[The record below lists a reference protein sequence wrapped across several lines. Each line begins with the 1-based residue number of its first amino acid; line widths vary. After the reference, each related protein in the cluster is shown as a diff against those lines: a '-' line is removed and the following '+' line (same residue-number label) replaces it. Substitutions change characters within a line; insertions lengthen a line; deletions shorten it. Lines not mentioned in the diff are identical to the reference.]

1 MPYTYHT
8 DDDRRAMLESLGLEA
23 EDDLLKVIPEKH
35 RVRGL
40 LPIEHG
46 RSEPE
51 TVRKLAALADRNVP
65 AARLI
70 SFLGGGV
77 YDHTV
82 PSVVKNI
89 GSRPEFATAYTPY
102 QPEASQGTLQVIFEF
117 QTHISRLTR
126 LAVANASMYDGAS
139 ALAEACLM
147 AAKIT
152 RRDIVLVSSALN
164 PRYRRV
170 LEAYVTGQSV
180 EIHTVPASASGDF
193 DATALR
199 KKLNDKVAAVVVQ
212 TPNYFGVLER
222 PWDFESDVHD
232 AGALLVASVDPV
244 SLSILRPPG
253 EWGADIAVG
262 ECQPLGNDTSFGGP
276 LVGFMACRAEL
287 IRQMPGR
294 IVSATKDIEGRPAFV
309 LTLQTR
315 EQHIRRE
322 KATSNI
328 CTNQGLLATRATVYL
343 SLLGEGG
350 FAELGRVCHARAR
363 KLAGAVA
370 ACDGYSLQYRAPFFR
385 EFVLACPV
393 DAEAVVRAARMEGIL
408 AGIPLSRYYGTSARN
423 QLLVAVTEKHQDED
437 IERFCSVLKRSAM
450 VKVG

>member
-1 MPYTYHT
+1 
-8 DDDRRAMLESLGLEA
+8 
-23 EDDLLKVIPEKH
+23 
-35 RVRGL
+35 
-40 LPIEHG
+40 
-46 RSEPE
+46 
-51 TVRKLAALADRNVP
+51 
-65 AARLI
+65 
-70 SFLGGGV
+70 V

-89 GSRPEFATAYTPY
+89 ASRPEFATAYTPY

-117 QTHISRLTR
+117 QTHIARLTR

-152 RRDIVLVSSALN
+152 RRDVVLVPSTLN

-170 LEAYVTGQSV
+170 LEAYITGQSV
-180 EIHTVPASASGDF
+180 EIRTIPASAAGDI
-193 DATALR
+193 DHAALR
-199 KKLNDKVAAVVVQ
+199 KVLDDKVAAVVVQ
-212 TPNYFGVLER
+212 TPNYLGVLER
-222 PWDFESDVHD
+222 PWDIEQEIHN
-232 AGALLVASVDPV
+232 AGALVVASVDPV
-244 SLSILRPPG
+244 SLSVLRPPG

-262 ECQPLGNDTSFGGP
+262 ECQPLGNDVSYGGP
-276 LVGFMACRAEL
+276 LIGFMACRKDY

-294 IVSATKDIEGRPAFV
+294 IVSATTDIEGRPAFV

-328 CTNQGLLATRATVYL
+328 CTNQGLLATRATVYM
-343 SLLGEGG
+343 SLLGEHG
-350 FAELGRVCHARAR
+350 FTELGRVCHERAR
-363 KLAGAVA
+363 KLADAIA
-370 ACDGYSLQYRAPFFR
+370 ACDGYSIKYAAPFFR
-385 EFVLACPV
+385 EFVVACPV
-393 DAEAVVRAARMEGIL
+393 DAASVAATARREGIL
-408 AGIPLSRYYGTSARN
+408 AGIPLARYFGPDASN

-437 IERFCSVLKRSAM
+437 FDLFCAVLKKAAM